1 MIFFCVWLVLGLKV
15 RKVRGQ
21 SVGALGLN
29 SGPTRALLTKLHP
42 MAVAWDVQW
51 CRLPLYQSSHSKETR
66 LSVRLDL
73 ESLAY

>member
-1 MIFFCVWLVLGLKV
+1 M
-15 RKVRGQ
+15 
-21 SVGALGLN
+21 GALGLN